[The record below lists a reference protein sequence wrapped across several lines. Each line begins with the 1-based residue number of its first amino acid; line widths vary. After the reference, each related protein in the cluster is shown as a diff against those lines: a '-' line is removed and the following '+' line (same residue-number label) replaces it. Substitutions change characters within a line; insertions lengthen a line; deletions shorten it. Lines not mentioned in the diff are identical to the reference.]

1 VTTDTPR
8 PVLRGR
14 YVVAGDCRP
23 GHDGRVSTDPD
34 RHPELRAG
42 DGDRQRVA
50 ERLRQAHAEGRL
62 DLDEFDQRVTA
73 AYSARTYGDLDAL
86 TADLPPEP
94 APAIRAPAPIRGS
107 SAAVAPQGPDR
118 GAVSAW
124 ATASLVNVL
133 IWGVVSVAA
142 VGPVYPWWIWV
153 AGPWG
158 VLLLAQWIGA
168 QRGPREP

>member
-1 VTTDTPR
+1 
-8 PVLRGR
+8 
-14 YVVAGDCRP
+14 
-23 GHDGRVSTDPD
+23 VSTDPD
-34 RHPELRAG
+34 RRPELRAA

-50 ERLRQAHAEGRL
+50 EQLRRAHDEGRL
-62 DLDEFDQRVTA
+62 DLDEFDERVTA
-73 AYSARTYGDLDAL
+73 AWAARTYGDLDAL

-94 APAIRAPAPIRGS
+94 TVRAPAPLRGS
-107 SAAVAPQGPDR
+107 SATVPPHGPDR

-133 IWGVVSVAA
+133 IWGVVSVAV

-168 QRGPREP
+168 QRGPRES